1 MNENKR
7 RDLARALKTLDTAPK
22 EIDKAKAEYRA
33 KLDEIRQHE
42 ASRQWSPAA
51 IDRMKAEAKAK
62 RDRTISGLADGMI
75 NAYNYVATNNTY
87 TGADLDLDDPK
98 FKTAVN
104 LLSVLGNKM
113 PYDTQVSILN
123 QFRGNT
129 AALAV
134 LEEAYKKNNLYTAS
148 MAHDMQRPISGEAMT
163 NMANTLNAYLYNK
176 ETKGII
182 DFDIDQ
188 YSRWTKNA
196 FGQQAQ
202 RLGLDMDSASDPYEF
217 ALEQMRSG
225 LEEDM
230 FNGKASSN
238 SQALQWRLDL
248 AKQEIAR
255 AKANG
260 EDVAS
265 VFNAA
270 MKRVEDFK
278 SGEEAKAAAAAAEA
292 ASAAAGVG
300 NV

>member
-22 EIDKAKAEYRA
+22 EIEKAKYEYRA

-42 ASRQWSPAA
+42 ASRQWSPASL
-51 IDRMKAEAKAK
+51 DRMKAEAKAK
-62 RDRTISGLADGMI
+62 RDRTISGLADGMVS
-75 NAYNYVATNNTY
+75 AYNIVAANNTY

-98 FKTAVN
+98 FNKAIT
-104 LLSVLGNKM
+104 LISVLGDKM

-134 LEEAYKKNNLYTAS
+134 LEEAYKKNHLYTAS
-148 MAHDMQRPISGEAMT
+148 MAHDMQRPISGEAME
-163 NMANTLNAYLYNK
+163 NMAHTLNTYLYNK
-176 ETKGII
+176 EDKGVIE
-182 DFDIDQ
+182 FDIDQ
-188 YSRWTKNA
+188 YSRWTKDA
-196 FGQQAQ
+196 FGKQAQ

-230 FNGKASSN
+230 FNGKASKN

-248 AKQEIAR
+248 AKQEVAR

-270 MKRVEDFK
+270 MKRVEDFR
-278 SGEEAKAAAAAAEA
+278 SGEEAKAAAAAA
-292 ASAAAGVG
+292 SAAAAE
-300 NV
+300 

>member
-7 RDLARALKTLDTAPK
+7 RDLAKALKTLDTAPK
-22 EIDKAKAEYRA
+22 EIEKAKSEYRA
-33 KLDEIRQHE
+33 KMDEIRQHE
-42 ASRQWSPAA
+42 ASRQWSPASL
-51 IDRMKAEAKAK
+51 DRMKAEAKAK

-75 NAYNYVATNNTY
+75 NAYNYVATNNNY

-98 FKTAVN
+98 FNKAIT
-104 LLSVLGNKM
+104 LISVLGDKM
-113 PYDTQVSILN
+113 PYDTQVSVLN

-134 LEEAYKKNNLYTAS
+134 LEEAYKKNNLYAAS
-148 MAHDMQRPISGEAMT
+148 MAHDMQRPISSQAME
-163 NMANTLNAYLYNK
+163 NMSRTLNTYVYK
-176 ETKGII
+176 RDFKGVI
-182 DFDIDQ
+182 DFDIDEH
-188 YSRWTKNA
+188 SRWTKDA
-196 FGQQAQ
+196 FGKQAQ

-230 FNGKASSN
+230 FNGKASTN

-248 AKQEIAR
+248 AKQEVAR

-270 MKRVEDFK
+270 MKRVEDFR

-292 ASAAAGVG
+292 ASAAAGGV

>member
-7 RDLARALKTLDTAPK
+7 RDLAKALKTLDTAPK

-33 KLDEIRQHE
+33 KMDEIRQHE
-42 ASRQWSPAA
+42 ASRQWSPAS

-62 RDRTISGLADGMI
+62 RDRNISGLADGMI
-75 NAYNYVATNNTY
+75 NAYNYVATNNNY
-87 TGADLDLDDPK
+87 TGTDLDLDDPK
-98 FKTAVN
+98 FNKAIT
-104 LLSVLGNKM
+104 LISVLGDKM
-113 PYDTQVSILN
+113 PYDTQVSVLN

-134 LEEAYKKNNLYTAS
+134 LEEAYKKNHLYAAS
-148 MAHDMQRPISGEAMT
+148 MAHDMQRPISSQAME
-163 NMANTLNAYLYNK
+163 NMARTLNTYVYK
-176 ETKGII
+176 RDYKGVI
-182 DFDIDQ
+182 DFDIDEH
-188 YSRWTKNA
+188 SHWTKNA

-230 FNGKASSN
+230 FNGKASTN

-278 SGEEAKAAAAAAEA
+278 SGEEAKAAAAAA
-292 ASAAAGVG
+292 SAAAAE
-300 NV
+300 

>member
-42 ASRQWSPAA
+42 ASRQWSPASL
-51 IDRMKAEAKAK
+51 DRMKAEAKAK

-75 NAYNYVATNNTY
+75 NAYNYVVTNNTY

-98 FKTAVN
+98 FNKAIT
-104 LLSVLGNKM
+104 LISVLGDKM
-113 PYDTQVSILN
+113 PYDTQVSVLN

-134 LEEAYKKNNLYTAS
+134 LEEAYKKNHLYAAS
-148 MAHDMQRPISGEAMT
+148 MAHDMQRPISSQAME
-163 NMANTLNAYLYNK
+163 NMSRTLNTYVYK
-176 ETKGII
+176 RDFKGVI
-182 DFDIDQ
+182 DFDIDEH
-188 YSRWTKNA
+188 SRWTKDA
-196 FGQQAQ
+196 FGKQAQ

-278 SGEEAKAAAAAAEA
+278 SGEEAKAAAAAA
-292 ASAAAGVG
+292 SAAAGVG

>member
-22 EIDKAKAEYRA
+22 EIEKAKYEYRA
-33 KLDEIRQHE
+33 KLDEIRRHE
-42 ASRQWSPAA
+42 ASRQWSPASL
-51 IDRMKAEAKAK
+51 DRMKAEAKAK
-62 RDRTISGLADGMI
+62 RDRTISGLADGMVS
-75 NAYNYVATNNTY
+75 AYNYVATNNTY

-98 FKTAVN
+98 FNKAIT
-104 LLSVLGNKM
+104 LISVLGDKM
-113 PYDTQVSILN
+113 PYDVQINILN

-129 AALAV
+129 AALSV
-134 LEEAYKKNNLYTAS
+134 LEEAYKKNHLYTAS
-148 MAHDMQRPISGEAMT
+148 MAHDMQRPISGEAME
-163 NMANTLNAYLYNK
+163 NMAHTLNTYLYNK
-176 ETKGII
+176 EDKGVI

-188 YSRWTKNA
+188 YSRWTKDA
-196 FGQQAQ
+196 FAQQIA
-202 RLGLDMDSASDPYEF
+202 RLGLDDSASDPYEF

-230 FNGKASSN
+230 FNGKASTN

-270 MKRVEDFK
+270 MKRVEDFR
-278 SGEEAKAAAAAAEA
+278 SGEETKAAAAAA
-292 ASAAAGVG
+292 SAAAAE
-300 NV
+300 

>member
-7 RDLARALKTLDTAPK
+7 RDLAKALKTLDTAPK

-33 KLDEIRQHE
+33 KMDEIRQHE
-42 ASRQWSPAA
+42 ASRQWSPASL
-51 IDRMKAEAKAK
+51 DRMKAEAKAK

-75 NAYNYVATNNTY
+75 NAYNYVATNNNY

-98 FKTAVN
+98 FNKAIT
-104 LLSVLGNKM
+104 LISVLGDKM
-113 PYDTQVSILN
+113 PYDTQVSVLN

-134 LEEAYKKNNLYTAS
+134 LEEAYKKNHLYAAS
-148 MAHDMQRPISGEAMT
+148 MAHDMQRPISSQAME
-163 NMANTLNAYLYNK
+163 NMSRTLNTYVYK
-176 ETKGII
+176 RDFKGVI
-182 DFDIDQ
+182 DFDIDEH
-188 YSRWTKNA
+188 SRWTKDA
-196 FGQQAQ
+196 FGKQAQ

-270 MKRVEDFK
+270 MKRVEEFK